1 MNTVERAILR
11 KVQNHKYFF
20 KVNETLRVSKFS
32 DITLIYMPVNAQ
44 VFRKFLALQYVHK
57 IPDLR
62 IRRTPFASNLD
73 YLKEA
78 DER

>member
-44 VFRKFLALQYVHK
+44 VFRKFLALQYVFTK
-57 IPDLR
+57 FLI
-62 IRRTPFASNLD
+62 FGLD
-73 YLKEA
+73 GLLS
-78 DER
+78 RLIWIT